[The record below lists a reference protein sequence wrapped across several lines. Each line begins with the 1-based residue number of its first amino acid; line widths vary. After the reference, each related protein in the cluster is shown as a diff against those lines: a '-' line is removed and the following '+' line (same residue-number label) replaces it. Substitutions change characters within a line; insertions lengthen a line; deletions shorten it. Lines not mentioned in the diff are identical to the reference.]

1 MSLLSKI
8 LISCYQK
15 SPISTGTT
23 FFSPQLLLSPLKNF
37 FPILELCNSTGTTL
51 SLSLLF
57 FAISKVCW
65 CPLCAFENKLRMIE
79 QETLFVIEQACSETL
94 IFVLKLLFIA
104 CFIFAISKTIK
115 WAKHKSFKFA
125 ISIACFIRFFSFFSF
140 WLLLLLFFV
149 VVVVVVVVFFF
160 FFF

>member
-1 MSLLSKI
+1 MSNSHSLKKKKKKRSEFIFFRLVTCFIKKIPKNPPLFASPKFSSPSQKISISLLSKI

-15 SPISTGTT
+15 SPISIGTT

-79 QETLFVIEQACSETL
+79 QETLFVIEQA
-94 IFVLKLLFIA
+94 VLKL
-104 CFIFAISKTIK
+104 
-115 WAKHKSFKFA
+115 
-125 ISIACFIRFFSFFSF
+125 
-140 WLLLLLFFV
+140 
-149 VVVVVVVVFFF
+149 
-160 FFF
+160 